1 MERLAALC
9 RGALKYAAARER
21 SERFRP
27 FAQFGEQM
35 KLAIVDVD
43 QRLNDGQTETGS
55 LFGIF
60 DGNRT
65 LAES

>member
-1 MERLAALC
+1 MERLALLC
-9 RGALKYAAARER
+9 LSALKHAAARER
-21 SERFRP
+21 SKRFRP

-43 QRLNDGQTETGS
+43 QRLNDGKTETSS

-60 DGNRT
+60 DCNRT